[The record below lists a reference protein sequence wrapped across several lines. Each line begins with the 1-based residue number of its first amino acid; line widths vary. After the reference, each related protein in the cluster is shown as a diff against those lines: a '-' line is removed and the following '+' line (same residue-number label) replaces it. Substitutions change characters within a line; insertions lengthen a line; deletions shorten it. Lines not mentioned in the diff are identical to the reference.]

1 MIQGEARFP
10 GGTPL
15 SRELDMQESLG
26 SGFLEQN
33 EFYLRPCF

>member
-15 SRELDMQESLG
+15 SRALAMQESIRQPD
-26 SGFLEQN
+26 ST
-33 EFYLRPCF
+33 